1 MNIAL
6 KFDCTCIYKDF
17 QQKVTCLPSYLSQLQ
32 QLFSDKSLCCQG
44 KTEMGKTMN
53 DLFTMS
59 TLIRSEKCDILFIF
73 LKSIYDAFVDHLNVY
88 VGI

>member
-1 MNIAL
+1 
-6 KFDCTCIYKDF
+6 
-17 QQKVTCLPSYLSQLQ
+17 
-32 QLFSDKSLCCQG
+32 
-44 KTEMGKTMN
+44 MGKTMN

-59 TLIRSEKCDILFIF
+59 TLIRSEKCDILFIV